1 MTHTAS
7 SEVTDGPIMGV
18 LRPLD
23 PQTVEYSD
31 SVFDYPSSGT
41 SSTMDEEFDEVCISE
56 NSKFDFLIVG
66 KKCFCSPKK
75 AKILKYF

>member
-1 MTHTAS
+1 M
-7 SEVTDGPIMGV
+7 TDGPIMGV

-23 PQTVEYSD
+23 PQTVEYPD

-56 NSKFDFLIVG
+56 NSKFDFLLLEKSVFVVR
-66 KKCFCSPKK
+66 KRQKS
-75 AKILKYF
+75 